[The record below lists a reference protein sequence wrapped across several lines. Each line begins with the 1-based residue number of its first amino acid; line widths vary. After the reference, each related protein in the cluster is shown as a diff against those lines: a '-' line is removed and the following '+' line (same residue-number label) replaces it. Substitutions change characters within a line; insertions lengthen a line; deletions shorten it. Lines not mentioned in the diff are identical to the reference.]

1 MQTLNQTEFAKHIGV
16 AKSYITQLKQEGR
29 LVFAE
34 NGKVDVEA
42 SLLRIKE
49 TGDPNR
55 DDVAARHA
63 QTRGAELPA
72 VEAKAEKPKKEKTIA
87 EVSFSEARAKEQHFK
102 SLQAEL
108 EYQKAIG
115 EVVSAAEMKAAVGDV
130 VTTFRQS
137 LENIPHRAAPQFV
150 GKDLDFIRATL
161 KQEIA
166 QALNEMER
174 NFEDKLKGVEA

>member
-1 MQTLNQTEFAKHIGV
+1 MQTLNQTAFAKHIGV
-16 AKSYITQLKQEGR
+16 AKSYITQLKHEGR
-29 LVFAE
+29 MVFTE
-34 NGKVDVEA
+34 EGKVDVEA
-42 SLLRIKE
+42 SIIRIKE

-63 QTRGAELPA
+63 EARGTELPEIE
-72 VEAKAEKPKKEKTIA
+72 VKADKPKKEKTVT

-115 EVVSAAEMKAAVGDV
+115 EVVLAADMKAAVGDV
-130 VTTFRQS
+130 VTTFRQA

-150 GKDLDFIRATL
+150 GKDLEFIRATL
-161 KQEIA
+161 KQEIVA
-166 QALNEMER
+166 ALHEMER
-174 NFEDKLKGVEA
+174 NFEDKLKVTA

>member
-1 MQTLNQTEFAKHIGV
+1 MQTLNQTAFAKHIGV
-16 AKSYITQLKQEGR
+16 AKSYITQLKNEGR

-34 NGKVDVEA
+34 DGKVDVEA
-42 SLLRIKE
+42 SIIRIKE
-49 TGDPNR
+49 TGDQSR

-63 QTRGAELPA
+63 EARGAELPA
-72 VEAKAEKPKKEKTIA
+72 VAASPEKPKKEKTVS

-130 VTTFRQS
+130 VTTFRQA

-161 KQEIA
+161 KQEIVA
-166 QALNEMER
+166 ALHEMEK
-174 NFEDKLKGVEA
+174 NFDDKLKVSV